1 MSLIDRINPKR
12 LPAHVAIIMDGN
24 GRWAISRELERVE
37 GHKEGVASIRKVM
50 EAARKLGIPYLT
62 LYALRRLHRPAEEV
76 NSLMDLMAHAIA
88 EETEELKKT
97 TKVHRVG
104 DIHRLPDY
112 AAPRINASGD
122 GKLPNLRSSR

>member
-62 LYALRRLHRPAEEV
+62 LYAFSTENWDRPAEEV
-76 NSLMDLMAHAIA
+76 NSLMDLMVHAIA
-88 EETEELKKT
+88 EETEELKKN
-97 TKVHRVG
+97 REG
-104 DIHRLPDY
+104 PLY
-112 AAPRINASGD
+112 W
-122 GKLPNLRSSR
+122 